1 MKKLKLVLILL
12 IVMSLSLFVAGCQ
25 QGEVT
30 SSSSSTNENSAS
42 STNNNL
48 SVVSSS
54 EVDSSVDL
62 PSTVTLDGLTFT
74 LLDDNTYEVSSFDN
88 STSVVSIPDDIDGI
102 EVTSIT
108 ERAFEGLTN
117 LTEITIPDSVTSIG
131 DDAFNECS
139 SLTKVNYT
147 GTIDDW
153 VQIEFGGAF
162 ANPIC
167 YAKKLYIDDILV
179 TEANITTATKISDN
193 AFYNCMSL
201 TNITIGSSVNSI
213 DECAFFY
220 CFSLSSV
227 TIGNNVTHIG
237 NYAFDGC
244 YSLSSVTIGS
254 GVTSIGEQSF
264 SGCITLKSVT
274 IPDSV
279 KSIGERAFYYCLD
292 LASVTIGSGVTSI
305 GKQAFYDCDNL
316 VSATFANT
324 SGWEYFSSSTATS
337 GTSISQEDLSNVS
350 TAAMY
355 LNNYYFLYYWTRS

>member
-1 MKKLKLVLILL
+1 MA
-12 IVMSLSLFVAGCQ
+12 LSLIVAGCQ
-25 QGEVT
+25 HGEVT
-30 SSSSSTNENSAS
+30 SSSNSA
-42 STNNNL
+42 NDN
-48 SVVSSS
+48 SS
-54 EVDSSVDL
+54 EASNSEVNSSVDL

-131 DDAFNECS
+131 DDAFYECK
-139 SLTKVNYT
+139 SLVKVNYT

-162 ANPIC
+162 ANPIY

-179 TEANITTATKISDN
+179 TEVNITEATKISDN
-193 AFYNCMSL
+193 AFFGYTSL
-201 TNITIGSSVNSI
+201 TSVTIGDSVTSI
-213 DECAFFY
+213 GECVFNA
-220 CFSLSSV
+220 CLSLSSV
-227 TIGNNVTHIG
+227 TIGNKVTHIG

-244 YSLSSVTIGS
+244 SRLLSVTIGS
-254 GVTSIGEQSF
+254 GVTSIGEKSF

-292 LASVTIGSGVTSI
+292 LASVTIGIGVTSI

-316 VSATFANT
+316 ASVTFANT